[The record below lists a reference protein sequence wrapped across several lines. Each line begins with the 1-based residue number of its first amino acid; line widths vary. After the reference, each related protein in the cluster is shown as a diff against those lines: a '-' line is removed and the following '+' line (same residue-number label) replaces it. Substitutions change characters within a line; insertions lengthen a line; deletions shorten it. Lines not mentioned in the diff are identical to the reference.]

1 MHLPSQRRRELA
13 DRPVQEAQAMDENP
27 QAPHAGDTR
36 HDPLLP
42 PGGDAVPT
50 DAGGY
55 IGHEPELARETIPG
69 GVQQGDVRVAGV
81 ATQPTGAG
89 ASAAAETT
97 DSPEGPRRDLR
108 ADDDVGREAGQ
119 DR

>member
-1 MHLPSQRRRELA
+1 MSDQRR
-13 DRPVQEAQAMDENP
+13 DPTQ
-27 QAPHAGDTR
+27 

-42 PGGDAVPT
+42 PGGDGHPT

-69 GVQQGDVRVAGV
+69 GVQPGDVRVSGV

-89 ASAAAETT
+89 A
-97 DSPEGPRRDLR
+97 GPRAEADDTPGGHRQGGR
-108 ADDDVGREAGQ
+108 VTDDDVRAAGE

>member
-1 MHLPSQRRRELA
+1 
-13 DRPVQEAQAMDENP
+13 MDENA
-27 QAPHAGDTR
+27 QAPRRGGTR

-42 PGGDAVPT
+42 PGGDAVPA

-69 GVQQGDVRVAGV
+69 GVQHGDVRVAGV

-89 ASAAAETT
+89 ARAPAPAETT
-97 DSPEGPRRDLR
+97 DPR
-108 ADDDVGREAGQ
+108 G
-119 DR
+119 

>member
-1 MHLPSQRRRELA
+1 MSEHER
-13 DRPVQEAQAMDENP
+13 DRSSTQ
-27 QAPHAGDTR
+27 
-36 HDPLLP
+36 HDPRLP
-42 PGGDAVPT
+42 PGGDETPS

-69 GVQQGDVRVAGV
+69 GVQPGDVRVAGV

-89 ASAAAETT
+89 EREHTSE
-97 DSPEGPRRDLR
+97 EGSGGP
-108 ADDDVGREAGQ
+108 EAGQ

>member
-1 MHLPSQRRRELA
+1 
-13 DRPVQEAQAMDENP
+13 MDENA
-27 QAPHAGDTR
+27 QAPLRGDTH

-42 PGGDAVPT
+42 PGGDAIPT

-69 GVQQGDVRVAGV
+69 GVQHGDVRVTGV
-81 ATQPTGAG
+81 ATQPTSAG
-89 ASAAAETT
+89 ARAPAPAGTT
-97 DSPEGPRRDLR
+97 DSPEGHRQGTR
-108 ADDDVGREAGQ
+108 ADDDIVREAGQ

>member
-1 MHLPSQRRRELA
+1 
-13 DRPVQEAQAMDENP
+13 MDENSKTTRP
-27 QAPHAGDTR
+27 DDTD

-42 PGGDAVPT
+42 PGGDGVPT

-55 IGHEPELARETIPG
+55 IGNEPELARETIPG
-69 GVQQGDVRVAGV
+69 GVQRGDVRVAGV

-89 ASAAAETT
+89 ADAHTGTGAT
-97 DSPEGPRRDLR
+97 DTGGGHREGPE
-108 ADDDVGREAGQ
+108 ADDDRLRQAGV

>member
-1 MHLPSQRRRELA
+1 
-13 DRPVQEAQAMDENP
+13 MDENP
-27 QAPHAGDTR
+27 QAPRSGDTN

-89 ASAAAETT
+89 AGASAAAETT
-97 DSPEGPRRDLR
+97 VSPEGHRRDPR
-108 ADDDVGREAGQ
+108 AREDVGHEAGQ

>member
-1 MHLPSQRRRELA
+1 
-13 DRPVQEAQAMDENP
+13 MDKDTRVP
-27 QAPHAGDTR
+27 PRGDTH

-42 PGGDAVPT
+42 PGGDEVPT

-69 GVQQGDVRVAGV
+69 GVQHGDVRVAGV
-81 ATQPTGAG
+81 ATQPVGAG
-89 ASAAAETT
+89 ASAHAAAEAP
-97 DSPEGPRRDLR
+97 DPRDGHRHGAR
-108 ADDDVGREAGQ
+108 ADDGEDEAEQ